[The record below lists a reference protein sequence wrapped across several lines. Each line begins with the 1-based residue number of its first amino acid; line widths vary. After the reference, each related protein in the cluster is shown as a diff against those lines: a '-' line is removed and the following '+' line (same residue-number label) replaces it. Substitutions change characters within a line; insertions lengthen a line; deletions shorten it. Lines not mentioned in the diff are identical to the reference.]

1 MVTRFS
7 SASLPALSAAFILSI
22 SEAVPQINYRILLYI
37 KTMTV
42 NQQKSELHDI
52 PRGNMNKNLNT

>member
-1 MVTRFS
+1 VFWLGAGGFR
-7 SASLPALSAAFILSI
+7 IGQ
-22 SEAVPQINYRILLYI
+22 AVQQINYGILLYI

-42 NQQKSELHDI
+42 NQQKSKLHDT